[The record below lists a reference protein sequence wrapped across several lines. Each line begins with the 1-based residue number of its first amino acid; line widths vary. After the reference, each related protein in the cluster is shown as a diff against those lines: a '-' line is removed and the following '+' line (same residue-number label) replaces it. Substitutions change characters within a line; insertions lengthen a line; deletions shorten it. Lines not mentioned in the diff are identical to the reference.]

1 MMLNQLKSFSINLNT
16 LHVNGM
22 TLCDSS
28 AHVRVLDTQ
37 EYRALKP

>member
-22 TLCDSS
+22 TPLILEN
-28 AHVRVLDTQ
+28 VGLLDTL